1 MPRKPNDYWEK
12 RSTQLMLENERDTK
26 YTIKD
31 ILNIYNQAT
40 NNINKE
46 IERIYRNYA
55 KDGVLSE
62 GALLKMLNT
71 KETKT
76 HYDNLLYVI
85 NNHIQNNDL
94 KKKLLAKYNAPA
106 YSYRISRLQALQDN
120 IDIEMNK
127 ITTLEQKVTKVRYV
141 NTVEKSYYKNIYN
154 IQKGVGVGFDF
165 THLNTKALKILLAHR
180 WIEGKNYSQRI
191 WVNVEK
197 LGNYLKTN
205 LTAGM
210 ITGSSVQKMSK
221 DLSEYM
227 NVGMFNAT
235 RLVRTEV
242 NHFTNEATA
251 LAYEECG
258 IDRYQF
264 SATLD
269 IKTCDRCAALDNKI
283 FNIKDKKIG
292 VNYPPMHPN
301 DRCTTTPYIGEDGIK
316 GLKRRARDKN
326 GNYTEVPADMD
337 WQEWKSKY
345 IDMTD
350 EEKNAIKWYSGPD
363 SYLFNEK
370 MRNST
375 QLTQK
380 EIKLTNNI
388 DSALDKLPNY
398 EKITYR
404 QIGFDLQGKE
414 AYNKFISQ
422 HKEGNL
428 ISYDQFISSSK
439 SYNDYEVEDGLK
451 AYITINGKT
460 GKDLRGLVG
469 IAEENEVLF
478 KKDILFKVTKVEN
491 NKIWLEEI

>member
-12 RSTQLMLENERDTK
+12 RSTQTMLENERDTK

-62 GALLKMLNT
+62 EALLKMLNT

-85 NNHIQNNDL
+85 NNHIQDDEL

-127 ITTLEQKVTKVRYV
+127 IATLEEKITKTRYV
-141 NTVEKSYYKNIYN
+141 DTVEKSYYNTIYN
-154 IQKGVGVGFDF
+154 IQKGVGIGFDF
-165 THLNTKALKILLAHR
+165 AQINTRALKLLLAHR
-180 WIEGKNYSQRI
+180 WIEGQNYSRRI
-191 WVNVEK
+191 WGNIEK

-210 ITGSSVQKMSK
+210 ITGRSVQKMSK

-251 LAYEECG
+251 LAYEECE
-258 IDRYQF
+258 IDKYQF

-301 DRCTTTPYIGEDGIK
+301 DRCTTTPYIGEEEIK

-326 GNYTEVPADMD
+326 GNYTEVPTDMN
-337 WQEWKSKY
+337 WREWKAKY
-345 IDMTD
+345 IDMSD
-350 EEKNAIKWYSGPD
+350 EEKDAIKWYSSPGA
-363 SYLFNEK
+363 YKLNEK
-370 MRNST
+370 MRNKT
-375 QLTQK
+375 QLSKK
-380 EIKLTNNI
+380 EVQLVNNI

-398 EKITYR
+398 EKTTFR

-414 AYNKFISQ
+414 AYNEFIKQ
-422 HKEGNL
+422 HQNNKHINYGQY
-428 ISYDQFISSSK
+428 ISTSK
-439 SYNDYEVEDGLK
+439 NYNDYEVTDNLK
-451 AYITINGKT
+451 VEITIEGKT

-469 IAEENEVLF
+469 IEEENEVLF
-478 KKDILFKVTKVEN
+478 DSGVWFEIIEVDY
-491 NKIWLEEI
+491 NKIYLKEV